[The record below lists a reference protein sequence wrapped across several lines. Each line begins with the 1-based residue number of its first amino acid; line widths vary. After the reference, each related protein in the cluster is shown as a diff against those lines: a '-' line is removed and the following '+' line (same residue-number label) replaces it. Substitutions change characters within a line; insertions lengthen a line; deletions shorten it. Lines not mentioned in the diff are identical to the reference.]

1 MKNIRNDSLPPFKVF
16 ETVTV
21 PRRKANCIYHY
32 ELADGKR
39 TGRAYLY
46 ELALND
52 GYQLWKVFAAKN
64 TPQPYYII
72 ARDTKEAKMR
82 FGGVLNFKITSIEP
96 CEKEESD
103 KILLE
108 FWRTPYIVLGR

>member
-39 TGRAYLY
+39 TGQAYLY

-52 GYQLWKVFAAKN
+52 GYKLWKAFADDCR
-64 TPQPYYII
+64 QPYYII
-72 ARDTKEAKMR
+72 AQDKKGAKKQFEAALQIKMKS
-82 FGGVLNFKITSIEP
+82 VELCSQ
-96 CEKEESD
+96 EEAD
-103 KILLE
+103 EILLE

>member
-21 PRRKANCIYHY
+21 PRRRANCIYHY

-52 GYQLWKVFAAKN
+52 GYKLWKALAAKDTQN
-64 TPQPYYII
+64 PYYII
-72 ARDTKEAKMR
+72 ARDEKEAKMR
-82 FGGVLNFKITSIEP
+82 FCNVLNFKITSIEP
-96 CEKEESD
+96 CEKEESE
-103 KILLE
+103 KILVE
-108 FWRTPYIVLGR
+108 FWRTPNVVF

>member
-21 PRRKANCIYHY
+21 PRRKANYIYHY

-52 GYQLWKVFAAKN
+52 GYKLWKAFADDCR
-64 TPQPYYII
+64 QPYYII
-72 ARDTKEAKMR
+72 AQDKKGAKKQFEAVLQIKMKS
-82 FGGVLNFKITSIEP
+82 VELCSQ
-96 CEKEESD
+96 EEAD
-103 KILLE
+103 EILLE

>member
-52 GYQLWKVFAAKN
+52 GYKLWKAFADDCR
-64 TPQPYYII
+64 QPYYII
-72 ARDTKEAKMR
+72 AQDKKGAKKRFEAALQIKMKS
-82 FGGVLNFKITSIEP
+82 VELCSQ
-96 CEKEESD
+96 EEAD
-103 KILLE
+103 EILLE

>member
-21 PRRKANCIYHY
+21 PRKTVNCIYHY
-32 ELADGKR
+32 ELINGKR

-52 GYQLWKVFAAKN
+52 GYKLWKVFAAKD

-72 ARDTKEAKMR
+72 ARNMRDAKKKFEDTVMLRA
-82 FGGVLNFKITSIEP
+82 TSAEL
-96 CEKEESD
+96 CNRDEYGE
-103 KILLE
+103 ILVE
-108 FWRTPYIVLGR
+108 FWRTPNVVF

>member
-16 ETVTV
+16 ETVTA
-21 PRRKANCIYHY
+21 PRRKANYIYHY

-52 GYQLWKVFAAKN
+52 GYKLWKAFAAKDTQN
-64 TPQPYYII
+64 PYYII
-72 ARDTKEAKMR
+72 ARDEKEAKMR
-82 FGGVLNFKITSIEP
+82 FGSVLNFKITSIEL
-96 CEKEESD
+96 CSQEEAD
-103 KILLE
+103 EILLE

>member
-21 PRRKANCIYHY
+21 PRRKANYIYHY

-39 TGRAYLY
+39 TGRGYLY

-52 GYQLWKVFAAKN
+52 GYKLWKAFADDCR
-64 TPQPYYII
+64 QPYYII
-72 ARDTKEAKMR
+72 AQDKKGAKKQFEAALQIKMKS
-82 FGGVLNFKITSIEP
+82 VELCSQ
-96 CEKEESD
+96 EEAD
-103 KILLE
+103 EILLE